1 MTVVVGVLS
10 SVIAALLLAAL
21 GLVWRHRRR
30 IAMMPG
36 AAWRRMRAKAPAR
49 KLGRLRQRVLDRADE
64 AGIALAVSASG
75 GDPQVGHMVGRQ
87 PRLVLLPR
95 SARYRGALQSGRAP
109 LANSF
114 WNSEPPTPIGAWSQ
128 ATLEIWLAEH

>member
-75 GDPQVGHMVGRQ
+75 GDPQVVTWSDGSPDSYYCRD
-87 PRLVLLPR
+87 L
-95 SARYRGALQSGRAP
+95 ARYRGALQSGRAP